1 MNTESITKFLGS
13 LTLQKLV
20 PAVIVLIVGIIVIK
34 GLLKLI
40 DSAVAHSRLD
50 ANLRPVVHSVF
61 QIILWAVLVI
71 IVTGTL
77 GINVTSLV
85 ALLSVVS
92 LAVSLAVQGALSNIA
107 GGIQVLSA
115 HPYKIGDFVEIGDVS
130 GNVSEIGMVY
140 TRITTLDNKVI
151 SIPNSDISSS
161 KVINYTALD
170 KRRVDL
176 KFSASYDAPTA
187 EVRAAL
193 IEAANRVGTVFA
205 TPPVFAR
212 VSNYGDNAIEYT
224 VRAWTPTESYWDSYF
239 DIIENVKTVFDERGI
254 EMTYPHVNVHMMQK

>member
-13 LTLQKLV
+13 LTLQRV
-20 PAVIVLIVGIIVIK
+20 APALIVLAVGIFVIK

-40 DSAVAHSRLD
+40 DRAVAHSRMD
-50 ANLRPVVHSVF
+50 KNLYPVIHSVF
-61 QIILWAVLVI
+61 RIILWAVLVI

-140 TRITTLDNKVI
+140 TRITTVDNKVI
-151 SIPNSDISSS
+151 SMPNSTISSS

-176 KFSASYDAPTA
+176 KFTATYDAPTA
-187 EVRAAL
+187 DVCSAL

-205 TPPVFAR
+205 TPPVAAR
-212 VSNYGDNAIEYT
+212 VSAYGESAIEYV
-224 VRAWTPTESYWDSYF
+224 VRAWTPTESYWDSYY
-239 DIIENVKTVFDERGI
+239 DIIETVKTVFDERGI
-254 EMTYPHVNVHMMQK
+254 EMTYPHINVHMMQK